1 MLINLLIFLV
11 KMTEPVKQTFSYYSA
26 YNGSNDKEPLIPQ
39 VRGDLFSLFST
50 LTFQWLR
57 FSTLTPSSPGL
68 LVWFATTRTRVRM
81 FSVQMVHS
89 PSIRKDRFILTSEKY
104 WSSRRIIKKKFNV
117 KPLAQVSGSFDCYT
131 WAASGRSTP
140 TD

>member
-104 WSSRRIIKKKFNV
+104 
-117 KPLAQVSGSFDCYT
+117 
-131 WAASGRSTP
+131 
-140 TD
+140 